1 MAESKKNTKVQSTS
15 SFRLPSFI
23 SDFSFFK
30 PKSEQTTKSITNN
43 KPKIYGKTRNQINFS
58 PQNIQKL
65 RNFSNANITN
75 QAKRKEFMAVMDKL
89 FSGNLQKR
97 DMLSIFEGREI
108 TEMNTNFRTKVSEI
122 NAKLRS
128 ALRSKNGNFNT
139 ALQNLFTNYPNND
152 QISKSV
158 LLLYA
163 VLSTMNDII
172 RKKMENHAEN
182 GVNEETKKKIEREL
196 LYLAKKAI
204 QLREKIFELS
214 ESA

>member
-1 MAESKKNTKVQSTS
+1 MNS
-15 SFRLPSFI
+15 S
-23 SDFSFFK
+23 
-30 PKSEQTTKSITNN
+30 TNN

-75 QAKRKEFMAVMDKL
+75 PDKRAEFMAVMDKL

-97 DMLSIFEGREI
+97 DMLRIFEGREI
-108 TEMNTNFRTKVSEI
+108 VENADFQNKVSEI
-122 NAKLRS
+122 NRAIRSELRKS
-128 ALRSKNGNFNT
+128 NSNFEGALSRV
-139 ALQNLFTNYPNND
+139 FTNYPNND

-172 RKKMENHAEN
+172 RKKMTNHEAS
-182 GVNEETKKKIEREL
+182 GVNEETKRKIEREL
-196 LYLAKKAI
+196 LYLAKRAI

-214 ESA
+214 ESV

>member
-1 MAESKKNTKVQSTS
+1 MHNPTSLANRKGAKGSSETS
-15 SFRLPSFI
+15 STPTPPP
-23 SDFSFFK
+23 K
-30 PKSEQTTKSITNN
+30 PNN
-43 KPKIYGKTRNQINFS
+43 KTPKIYGQTRNQINIS
-58 PQNIQKL
+58 LQNIQKL
-65 RNFSNANITN
+65 RTFSNANITN
-75 QAKRKEFMAVMDKL
+75 QAKRAEFMAVMDKL

-97 DMLSIFEGREI
+97 DMLRIFEGRKIVE
-108 TEMNTNFRTKVSEI
+108 NADFQNKVNEI
-122 NAKLRS
+122 NRAIRSELRKSNSNFAS
-128 ALRSKNGNFNT
+128 ALNSV
-139 ALQNLFTNYPNND
+139 FTNYQNN

-172 RKKMENHAEN
+172 RNKMANHEAN

-196 LYLAKKAI
+196 LYLAKRAI